1 MTTFSSRSRCGRK
14 QLNRHFRFSWD
25 STSCPTSSVWG
36 SFYHKSG
43 AVFPTHTEILTVLHN
58 IGYLLLLCRPEALK
72 RSLGNS
78 VWSWCSQTSLYR
90 FTRRPGQHPELRG
103 EGNVLGLLAMS
114 ASRSPTPSYTGC
126 FVMPGHSCLDA
137 KKYFFVIVV
146 FIMTSV

>member
-14 QLNRHFRFSWD
+14 RLNRHFRFSWD

-36 SFYHKSG
+36 SFYHKSR

-90 FTRRPGQHPELRG
+90 LTRRSGQHPELWG
-103 EGNVLGLLAMS
+103 EKATSLAYLWCLPHAHPHPPIQDVLWCQDTAVLMPKSIFLLLLCS
-114 ASRSPTPSYTGC
+114 
-126 FVMPGHSCLDA
+126 
-137 KKYFFVIVV
+137 
-146 FIMTSV
+146 